1 MAGDAAAAGKPS
13 GPPATLDFVIRHW
26 RPVSSATREPSLRRR
41 QPANR
46 LGALDLG
53 LPTPNGAGDVQRDP
67 MAMER
72 GTRYTSLR
80 DLMDSPLPTPP
91 ATKVAGEIRI
101 KNRLVKRAA
110 YAYLRPA
117 SSLAESD
124 RRRSLRRALAVLSC
138 GLAAEPLFTCFVFLT
153 HFFCRPRRRLF

>member
-1 MAGDAAAAGKPS
+1 MAGEAAAAGKPS
-13 GPPATLDFVIRHW
+13 GPPATPDFVIRHW
-26 RPVSSATREPSLRRR
+26 RPVSSAARELSIRRR

-46 LGALDLG
+46 LGAPDLG
-53 LPTPNGAGDVQRDP
+53 LPTPDGGGDVQGNP
-67 MAMER
+67 TAMER

-91 ATKVAGEIRI
+91 ANKAAGEIRI

-110 YAYLRPA
+110 YAYLQPA

-124 RRRSLRRALAVLSC
+124 RHRSLRRGLAVLTC
-138 GLAAEPLFTCFVFLT
+138 GLAAEPLVTCFVFLT